1 MPKMRRFPKEDLDH
15 LERLMRFLKPATED
29 PTYLVL
35 KAHLLAEEVLY
46 RFIES
51 QTSRPD
57 FLSDAR
63 LGFAQLVALSRAF
76 HRYGKEDWWGWGAL
90 KKLNSLRNLL
100 AHNLEPKDLKER
112 IVEFSIFVAD
122 AIGAT
127 TDSEIGKEYERLA
140 IGGTHPFILALV
152 ALHMATC
159 TTLGFDP
166 EQHWSA
172 LQ

>member
-1 MPKMRRFPKEDLDH
+1 VPTVPRLPKTDCNH
-15 LERLMRFLKPATED
+15 LERLVRFLNPATED

-51 QTSRPD
+51 QAHRPGH
-57 FLSDAR
+57 LIDAR
-63 LGFAQLVALSRAF
+63 LGFAQLVALCRSF
-76 HRYGKEDWWGWGAL
+76 HRFSKEDWWVWAAL

-100 AHNLEPKDLKER
+100 AHSLEPKDLQNR
-112 IVEFSIFVAD
+112 IVDFSVFVAD

-127 TDSEIGKEYERLA
+127 TDSEIGKEYEHLA
-140 IGGTHPFILALV
+140 TGGTHPFILALV
-152 ALHMATC
+152 ALHMTIC

-166 EQHWSA
+166 EEYWGAPQ
-172 LQ
+172 